1 MNRLTEEFHEFLR
14 PEAALIAYCCEE
26 PQRKYY
32 LETRPIL
39 ENGKMGE
46 GRPVSH
52 EFMNRLLSAYS
63 ESHSGTPF
71 GFVPERLLYCDVRM
85 GREKYVWFDP
95 PGRRMMY
102 FSEETIRCAYMRSG
116 EKGRNRRRHC
126 FSDRFSI
133 PRPTMYASAHRVSTN
148 LRIRTMR
155 SFWHIG
161 KNGSGSRSSPT

>member
-1 MNRLTEEFHEFLR
+1 MNRLTEEFHELLR
-14 PEAALIAYCCEE
+14 PEAALIAYRCEE

-52 EFMNRLLSAYS
+52 EFMNRLLNAYG
-63 ESHSGTPF
+63 ESHSGAPF

-95 PGRRMMY
+95 PGKRMMY
-102 FSEETIRCAYMRSG
+102 FSEGLGIENAEYHMPGVAYVVENDTLRVYAFRG
-116 EKGRNRRRHC
+116 E
-126 FSDRFSI
+126 
-133 PRPTMYASAHRVSTN
+133 RPQPQEKLFLGPFFNTS
-148 LRIRTMR
+148 
-155 SFWHIG
+155 
-161 KNGSGSRSSPT
+161 SSPCMPRHGASRQA

>member
-102 FSEETIRCAYMRSG
+102 FSEGLGIENAEYHMPG
-116 EKGRNRRRHC
+116 
-126 FSDRFSI
+126 
-133 PRPTMYASAHRVSTN
+133 VV
-148 LRIRTMR
+148 
-155 SFWHIG
+155 
-161 KNGSGSRSSPT
+161 